1 MKALFERRVNYVK
14 TPHNYGVA
22 VITIYF
28 LWIPIW
34 ATSKR
39 FIWPV
44 TDEDLAA
51 AQLPRDDYQR
61 IIVNRMVH
69 TPFKQSISVKD

>member
-1 MKALFERRVNYVK
+1 M
-14 TPHNYGVA
+14 GVA
-22 VITIYF
+22 VTTIYF

-39 FIWPV
+39 FVWPI

-51 AQLPRDDYQR
+51 AQLSHDDYQDH
-61 IIVNRMVH
+61 IVRRMVKSP
-69 TPFKQSISVKD
+69 TRLG

>member
-1 MKALFERRVNYVK
+1 MKALFEKRINYVK

-22 VITIYF
+22 VTTIYF

-39 FIWPV
+39 FVWPI

-51 AQLPRDDYQR
+51 AQLSRDDYQDH
-61 IIVNRMVH
+61 IVRRMVKS
-69 TPFKQSISVKD
+69 PIRLG

>member
-1 MKALFERRVNYVK
+1 MKALFEKRVNYVK
-14 TPHNYGVA
+14 TPHNYGVT
-22 VITIYF
+22 VTTIYF

-39 FIWPV
+39 FVWPI

-51 AQLPRDDYQR
+51 AQLSHDDYQDH
-61 IIVNRMVH
+61 IVRRMVKSP
-69 TPFKQSISVKD
+69 TRLG